1 MKNINVPVG
10 ISNFEKIRQDG
21 YYYVDKTG
29 LIKDMLKNKIPEV
42 TLITRPRRFGKT
54 LAMSM
59 LASFFDIRR
68 DSKKLF
74 QGLNISKE
82 QQLCNDW
89 MNQYPT
95 LFLSF
100 KDVDGTIFENALG
113 LLRFTIAELCK
124 KHTYLI
130 ESDMV
135 DQDDKET
142 FRKLKSM
149 GSNLPELQGSIIMLM
164 NMMKAYYNKPVILLI
179 DEYDVPI
186 AKASSNGYYK
196 EMLEVMKTMLS
207 TALKDNEAL
216 KFAVVTGCLKIAKES
231 VFTGTNNLVSDTIS
245 SERYNEYYG
254 FTQKDVDQ
262 ILQDSQIEEKA
273 SDIKEWYDGYR
284 FGEFDVYCP
293 WDVMNYLWDLTNNQ
307 NAKPVSYWKNT
318 SDNAIIRSFIDYSG
332 AAIKKKLEILI
343 SGGSIR
349 QQIEENLTYDY
360 LHSSEENLWSIL
372 YLTGYLTNASERDT
386 DGTIELKIPNKE
398 IKEIF
403 ETTVKKWFEDNAK
416 TIDRK
421 ELFDAVW
428 IGNADILTKEIG
440 TLLRMT
446 ISYHDYK
453 EDFYHAFLAGIFAGA
468 GYVVESNKEHGEG
481 RSDIVIYDDH
491 EGKVAI
497 FEAKK
502 SQNPE
507 DMKLDCEKAIKQI
520 NEKMYANEFED
531 ASYFDQ
537 LINDHF
543 YSENEAYLRTV
554 YLYAKGEFLYRKG
567 EKEIGLE
574 KMEQAIQGLS
584 ILDCKDSA
592 NYYKQGLQE
601 LINKS

>member
-100 KDVDGTIFENALG
+100 KDVDGTI
-113 LLRFTIAELCK
+113 
-124 KHTYLI
+124 
-130 ESDMV
+130 
-135 DQDDKET
+135 
-142 FRKLKSM
+142 
-149 GSNLPELQGSIIMLM
+149 
-164 NMMKAYYNKPVILLI
+164 
-179 DEYDVPI
+179 
-186 AKASSNGYYK
+186 
-196 EMLEVMKTMLS
+196 
-207 TALKDNEAL
+207 
-216 KFAVVTGCLKIAKES
+216 
-231 VFTGTNNLVSDTIS
+231 
-245 SERYNEYYG
+245 
-254 FTQKDVDQ
+254 
-262 ILQDSQIEEKA
+262 
-273 SDIKEWYDGYR
+273 
-284 FGEFDVYCP
+284 
-293 WDVMNYLWDLTNNQ
+293 
-307 NAKPVSYWKNT
+307 
-318 SDNAIIRSFIDYSG
+318 
-332 AAIKKKLEILI
+332 
-343 SGGSIR
+343 
-349 QQIEENLTYDY
+349 
-360 LHSSEENLWSIL
+360 
-372 YLTGYLTNASERDT
+372 
-386 DGTIELKIPNKE
+386 ELKIPNKE

-421 ELFDAVW
+421 ELFDVVW
-428 IGNADILTKEIG
+428 TGNADILTKEIG

-453 EDFYHAFLAGIFAGA
+453 VDFYHAFLDGIFAGA

-520 NEKMYANEFED
+520 NEKKYANEFED
-531 ASYFDQ
+531 AYD
-537 LINDHF
+537 
-543 YSENEAYLRTV
+543 
-554 YLYAKGEFLYRKG
+554 
-567 EKEIGLE
+567 EILCYGISFFKKRCLV
-574 KMEQAIQGLS
+574 K
-584 ILDCKDSA
+584 K
-592 NYYKQGLQE
+592 K
-601 LINKS
+601 